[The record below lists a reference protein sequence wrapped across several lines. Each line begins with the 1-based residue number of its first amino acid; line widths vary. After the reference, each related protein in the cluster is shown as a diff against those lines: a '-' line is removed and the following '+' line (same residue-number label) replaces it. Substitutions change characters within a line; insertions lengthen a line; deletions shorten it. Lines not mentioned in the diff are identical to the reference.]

1 MQLEIRLR
9 SRLCPSRFSR
19 NLAPRKSSTFAPSPA
34 SWKSRSQRL
43 AFDHGGLGVRSCNST
58 PPLHGYRRKRMGS
71 RLVSSHVP
79 HVFAIA
85 KMRNLEDVFPRQAL
99 STGWGGSFRDSENE
113 KKRIQTEAI
122 TDGQRKR
129 A

>member
-1 MQLEIRLR
+1 LVIPPDRHEKATQTVREQ
-9 SRLCPSRFSR
+9 PT
-19 NLAPRKSSTFAPSPA
+19 SSPSPA
-34 SWKSRSQRL
+34 PL
-43 AFDHGGLGVRSCNST
+43 T
-58 PPLHGYRRKRMGS
+58 PNE
-71 RLVSSHVP
+71 VTAP

-129 A
+129 T

>member
-1 MQLEIRLR
+1 MNCEMAIGMRR
-9 SRLCPSRFSR
+9 
-19 NLAPRKSSTFAPSPA
+19 AAA
-34 SWKSRSQRL
+34 SL
-43 AFDHGGLGVRSCNST
+43 MLGW
-58 PPLHGYRRKRMGS
+58 
-71 RLVSSHVP
+71 LVFLGRSSHVFAIAKIWGQGGAGVALLIP
-79 HVFAIA
+79 PDTHEEATQTVREQAHLLPPSHTSHVFAIA

-129 A
+129 T

>member
-1 MQLEIRLR
+1 MPTTDRIEINPQVMLGCHGNLQGSTIGMRRAAAGLMLGWLVLLGR
-9 SRLCPSRFSR
+9 S
-19 NLAPRKSSTFAPSPA
+19 
-34 SWKSRSQRL
+34 
-43 AFDHGGLGVRSCNST
+43 
-58 PPLHGYRRKRMGS
+58 
-71 RLVSSHVP
+71 P

-129 A
+129 T